1 MKEAGMIAAMALA
14 LTVGFGLIAIGA
26 SGPAEAKPGLAAT
39 NSITVGTN
47 IMHGY
52 VRTNLVNEIV
62 ASGEFCAVRGHV
74 WSDYTPPSPTF
85 TTSELQVDTE
95 GNIVPKIYQPPVM
108 RKCAVCGLKQSKFV
122 REEWK

>member
-1 MKEAGMIAAMALA
+1 MKEAGTMAAMALA

-26 SGPAEAKPGLAAT
+26 SGPRSDKAAVT
-39 NSITVGTN
+39 NSAVLVRTN

-108 RKCAVCGLKQSKFV
+108 RKCAVCGLKQSKVV